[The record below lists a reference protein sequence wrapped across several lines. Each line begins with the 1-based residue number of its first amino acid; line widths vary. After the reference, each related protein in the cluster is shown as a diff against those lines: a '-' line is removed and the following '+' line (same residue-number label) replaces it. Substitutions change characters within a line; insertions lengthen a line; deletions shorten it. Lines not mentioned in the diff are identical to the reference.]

1 MTHGRGT
8 VYPIRNHPK
17 LRERV
22 SSRYGNV
29 TPQQPTLTKK
39 KTFSITLLGTGQT
52 ISIARIL
59 LLLHHHHLSYTRP
72 YSCLSGR
79 TDCLL
84 SFFCLFIPPSL
95 LRLLI
100 LTKQRLLYRTLQATA
115 LIVHTLVLLVDTL
128 SSFCT
133 HIILHTSLI

>member
-52 ISIARIL
+52 SSL
-59 LLLHHHHLSYTRP
+59 LLLHHLYYISTPLPLLLPPPQVY
-72 YSCLSGR
+72 R
-79 TDCLL
+79 TDCSSPSSL
-84 SFFCLFIPPSL
+84 CLYRPHFLPPYH
-95 LRLLI
+95 LI
-100 LTKQRLLYRTLQATA
+100 LTKQRLLYYTSSSYRPY
-115 LIVHTLVLLVDTL
+115 
-128 SSFCT
+128 SSFLLIPYPSLCT
-133 HIILHTSLI
+133 LIIYIQFSF